1 MTGPGADSGDD
12 RIGEVLRAGLE
23 WVALRAI
30 GDADLA
36 REALQETLARTLAA
50 LDADRIPA
58 TVRLPAYAH
67 GILRHVIADLRS
79 EHHHWDSRSPDPEW
93 ADPTEASPLER
104 LITEEEE
111 ARVRRAVMTM
121 PPEERE
127 LLVRCFV
134 HGERVAELARSL
146 GVPAARVR
154 KRKSRAIAKLRAVLA
169 PEPARHVPLPTPTY
183 RV

>member
-1 MTGPGADSGDD
+1 MTGSGADSGDD

-23 WVALRAI
+23 WVALRAL

-36 REALQETLARTLAA
+36 REALQETLSRTLAA
-50 LDADRIPA
+50 LCAGSVPA
-58 TVRLPAYAH
+58 TVRLPAYAY
-67 GILRHVIADLRS
+67 GILRHVIADTRA
-79 EHHHWDSRSPDPEW
+79 EHRRDDGRSPDPGL
-93 ADPTEASPLER
+93 ADPRQASPLEA

-111 ARVRRAVMTM
+111 ARVRRAVMAM
-121 PPEERE
+121 APEERE

-134 HGERVAELARSL
+134 HGERVAELARRL

-154 KRKSRAIAKLRAVLA
+154 KRKSRALARLRAIFTRS
-169 PEPARHVPLPTPTY
+169 PARHISPPSETY

>member
-1 MTGPGADSGDD
+1 MTGPGTDSGDD
-12 RIGEVLRAGLE
+12 EIGEVLRAGLE
-23 WVALRAI
+23 WVALRAL

-50 LDADRIPA
+50 LHAASVPS

-67 GILRHVIADLRS
+67 GILRHVIADLRT
-79 EHHHWDSRSPDPEW
+79 EARRWDGRPPDPGL
-93 ADPTEASPLER
+93 ADPREASPLEQ

-111 ARVRRAVMTM
+111 ARVRRAVMAM
-121 PPEERE
+121 APEERE

-169 PEPARHVPLPTPTY
+169 PEPARHVSLPAPTY